1 MKNKMIS
8 STIIHV
14 VLLIVVCFVCIFSFF
29 KIYNYILDDS
39 VKEEEKNYIRVQ
51 TDNYLVEC
59 LDFYFNTKF
68 RYGNRTYEV
77 YYPNT
82 YLILRLRITNTSKE
96 SITLSND
103 YKVSFGDIKKNF
115 DFGFNKNKLNIEP
128 GKNVISNVACFIE
141 YDENIKEY
149 IVDFD
154 GKKMKLVFE

>member
-8 STIIHV
+8 TTIKHI
-14 VLLIVVCFVCIFSFF
+14 VLLIVICFVCIFSFF

-39 VKEEEKNYIRVQ
+39 VKEEEKNYISVQ

-59 LDFYFNTKF
+59 LDYYFDTKF
-68 RYGNRTYEV
+68 RYGNRTHEV

-115 DFGFNKNKLNIEP
+115 DFGFNENKLNIEP
-128 GKNVISNVACFIE
+128 GKNVISNVAYFIE
-141 YDENIKEY
+141 YDEDIKEY

-154 GKKMKLVFE
+154 GKKMKFVFE